1 MKKIS
6 IFTIWFKI
14 IPNDTERFFQVFAG
28 KVNKEHEKVRI
39 INHLIESGEI
49 TIRESTNVKILRID
63 KQ

>member
-1 MKKIS
+1 
-6 IFTIWFKI
+6 
-14 IPNDTERFFQVFAG
+14 
-28 KVNKEHEKVRI
+28 VRI